1 MQTRGRRLA
10 AVTAAAGLALAW
22 AIAQLLLA
30 RHTQIAMFHHELRA
44 RIQFL
49 AMHPTLTPPLPVP
62 VNTRW
67 WLFPAVESLIALLA
81 CSLVA
86 TMTAAGGRRRWAL
99 LPAALPLTL
108 LLGRGD
114 GNSLGLGWLQ
124 PFSHMYAWLTVGA
137 LVDALVVAGIAVL
150 LGFSLPR
157 RRATTPIAPA
167 VLRTLP
173 IAVIAF
179 GYWFVGHPF
188 PDAHDRLFVTRT
200 LLLVLSAA
208 VIASLRLPLAGRT
221 LVLLVLPFTDP
232 TMADGLI
239 GGYQTWWTYLHHVD
253 VAAATM
259 AYVLGVPYLAS
270 RFRQLRPSVTAA

>member
-1 MQTRGRRLA
+1 
-10 AVTAAAGLALAW
+10 
-22 AIAQLLLA
+22 
-30 RHTQIAMFHHELRA
+30 MFHDELRA

-49 AMHPTLTPPLPVP
+49 AMHPTIPPPLPVP
-62 VNTRW
+62 VQTRW
-67 WLFPAVESLIALLA
+67 WLLPAVESLIALVA

-86 TMTAAGGRRRWAL
+86 AMIAVGGRRRWAL

-114 GNSLGLGWLQ
+114 GNSLGLGWVQ
-124 PFSHMYAWLTVGA
+124 PFSHMYTWLTVGA
-137 LVDALVVAGIAVL
+137 LVDTAVVAGIALL

-157 RRATTPIAPA
+157 RRATTPLAPA

-173 IAVIAF
+173 VAVVAF

-200 LLLVLSAA
+200 LLLVLGAA
-208 VIASLRLPLAGRT
+208 VIATLRLPLVVRT

-232 TMADGLI
+232 NMADGLI
-239 GGYQTWWTYLHHVD
+239 GGYQTWWTYLHHLD

-259 AYVLGVPYLAS
+259 AYVLGVPYVAS
-270 RFRQLRPSVTAA
+270 RFPRLRRSATAA